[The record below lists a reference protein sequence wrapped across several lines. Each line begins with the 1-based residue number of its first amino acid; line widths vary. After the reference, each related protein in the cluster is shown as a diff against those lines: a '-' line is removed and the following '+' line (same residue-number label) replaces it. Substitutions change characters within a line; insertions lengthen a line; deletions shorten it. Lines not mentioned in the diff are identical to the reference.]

1 MVPCSAKSSSSATPS
16 TAAPGESNPKAALSY
31 PCATEHE
38 GKLYIGFSNNGGR
51 GGNHNSAEMAVIPI
65 ERFTS

>member
-1 MVPCSAKSSSSATPS
+1 L
-16 TAAPGESNPKAALSY
+16 GY

-38 GKLYIGFSNNGGR
+38 GKLYIGFSNSGGR

-65 ERFTS
+65 EKLK